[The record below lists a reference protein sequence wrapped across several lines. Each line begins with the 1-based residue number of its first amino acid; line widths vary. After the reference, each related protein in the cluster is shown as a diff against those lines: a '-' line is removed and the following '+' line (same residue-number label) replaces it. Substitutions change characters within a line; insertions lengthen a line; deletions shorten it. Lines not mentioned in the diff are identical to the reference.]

1 MLVLKGDKVKLV
13 KKYYEKALRVSNIK
27 HNIFIVSR
35 INGNMITII
44 SNCGQRFSVLEKN
57 IEIITEKEVKVCMS
71 DSLKS
76 MFRTSKNT
84 KVRELLEELKRCD
97 SRKCE
102 KNYFD
107 IKVDSNKKNVGIS
120 FLHISKYRRIEN
132 EEFFESKNR
141 DVTKPI
147 KIINE
152 ILTSNNKQP
161 INKEL
166 ELEILNMFSLQD
178 FYDFKIVTG
187 DDITKYYSQEYYVD
201 GGGSLNNSCMRY
213 FKDTSNVFNLY
224 KDNAKMLIMKDKK
237 SDIIY
242 GRALIWTI
250 TNKNSGEKIKF
261 MDRIYVQK
269 EIYELLFIEYAKS
282 NGFGYLDKQQ
292 RGMSCFVYN
301 NKVIKLVDYHVELS
315 KNISEYS
322 LFPYCDTWYSVPD
335 LFGNILDCGSN
346 SADIELIGTS
356 GNFCLD
362 DDYMVLAADVCRWYS
377 EIISKGMPM
386 HFVRDIDGSYE
397 EEDCSLFIDDIITR
411 LENAFTWLEFEYN
424 KLSKEI
430 TCREKTY
437 DEDEDDDDYDYD
449 DESDYD
455 YDDEDDYDYEYDDED
470 M

>member
-13 KKYYEKALRVSNIK
+13 DKYYEKALRVSSIK
-27 HNIFIVSR
+27 DNRFIVSR

-44 SNCGQRFSVLEKN
+44 SNCGQRFSVLERN
-57 IEIITEKEVKVCMS
+57 IEIIMEKEVKVCMS
-71 DSLKS
+71 DALKN

-84 KVRELLEELKRCD
+84 KVRELFEELKRYD

-107 IKVDSNKKNVGIS
+107 IKIDSNKKNVGIS

-132 EEFFESKNR
+132 GEFFESKNR

-152 ILTSNNKQP
+152 ILISNNRQP

-166 ELEILNMFSLQD
+166 ELEILNIFSLQD
-178 FYDFKIVTG
+178 FYDFEIVTG
-187 DDITKYYSQEYYVD
+187 YDITKYYSQAYYAD
-201 GGGSLNNSCMRY
+201 GGGSLNHSCMRY
-213 FKDTSNVFNLY
+213 FKETSNVFNLY

-237 SDIIY
+237 SELIY

-282 NGFGYLDKQQ
+282 NGLGHLDRQQ

-315 KNISEYS
+315 KNLSEYS

-346 SADIELIGTS
+346 RADVELVGTS

-362 DDYMVLAADVCRWYS
+362 DDYMELAEDMCRWYN
-377 EIISKGMPM
+377 EIISKRMPINT
-386 HFVRDIDGSYE
+386 VRNEDGSYE
-397 EEDCSLFIDDIITR
+397 EEDCSLFIDDIIER
-411 LENAFTWLEFEYN
+411 LESAFTWLEFDYS

-430 TCREKTY
+430 TFRERTY
-437 DEDEDDDDYDYD
+437 DEDEDDDDYDY
-449 DESDYD
+449 Y